1 WIGSEKGPAGGSTP
15 PLPDGFDGDVEPNA
29 RAMAA
34 DKALVGRGEEQS
46 AARRYHHAAPRRERC
61 QGLPLALAKVA
72 LSTLVEQRFDRASL
86 GGFHELVRIDEL
98 VSDAL
103 GQGAADRR
111 LPRAHESDEKDPLR
125 KCVPI
130 HARDRSRFRGGLR
143 SALRAGVRSIRS
155 GSR

>member
-1 WIGSEKGPAGGSTP
+1 MPCPGTGSAQARPDLLDHGLDAALLHLDPVVGEGVTAAPRVEECDQLWIGSEKGPAGGSTP

-72 LSTLVEQRFDRASL
+72 L
-86 GGFHELVRIDEL
+86 
-98 VSDAL
+98 
-103 GQGAADRR
+103 
-111 LPRAHESDEKDPLR
+111 
-125 KCVPI
+125 
-130 HARDRSRFRGGLR
+130 
-143 SALRAGVRSIRS
+143 
-155 GSR
+155 